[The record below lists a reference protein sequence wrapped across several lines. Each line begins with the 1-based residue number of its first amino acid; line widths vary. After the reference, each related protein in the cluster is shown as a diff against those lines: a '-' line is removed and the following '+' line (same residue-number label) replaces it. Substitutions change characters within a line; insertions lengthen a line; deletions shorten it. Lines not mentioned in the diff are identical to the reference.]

1 MKHRKKNEGLTG
13 HVVLVYQKS
22 KLIERHVYPTYGKAW
37 TKFLE
42 LYENCPQY
50 KVEYRDAR
58 SFKED
63 TYE

>member
-1 MKHRKKNEGLTG
+1 MKHRKKEELSG
-13 HVVLVYQKS
+13 HVVLVYNKS
-22 KLIERHVYPTYGKAW
+22 KLVDRHVFPTYGKAW
-37 TKFLE
+37 AKFLE
-42 LYENCPQY
+42 LDENCPQY